1 MEIKLIKEFNTI
13 NQGYNSQEGG
23 ENPPILKDEDNFN
36 CTHSNEIIDKIIY
49 DLKYTDL
56 SFLEIA
62 NIEKIVR
69 KYRDSEGNIPI
80 EKRQKIMAS
89 LYRKGYDK
97 NNILRVLDN

>member
-1 MEIKLIKEFNTI
+1 MRE
-13 NQGYNSQEGG
+13 
-23 ENPPILKDEDNFN
+23 LKVELQKRGIDR
-36 CTHSNEIIDKIIY
+36 EIIDE
-49 DLKYTDL
+49 LL
-56 SFLEIA
+56 SEIDSSELEIA

-80 EKRQKIMAS
+80 EKRQKIMDS